1 MTERTKRG
9 SDRTGR
15 HEAGPGSIAP
25 ARRRFVAIVALSAIG
40 AIGAIGA
47 TRAEAQAQ
55 DFPRTTL
62 QLVNPYAAGGSADLL
77 ARTVASA
84 MGDLLGKEVIVVN
97 KPGAGTTI
105 GAGFVAHAE
114 PDGHTLYLST
124 ATAHTIMP
132 RLSKTT
138 YDGIADFALIG
149 MIANVP
155 NVLVVRSSLPVTTIA
170 ELVDYTKAHP
180 RQLNF
185 ASVGIGSQPHLAG
198 ELFMQM
204 TGASMVHVPYT
215 GVAPATTDLISGQMD
230 LGFLNAPPLL
240 QHIESGRL
248 RALAVTIPKRADQ
261 LPSVPTLDELGLKGF
276 DIGTWYGISAPAK
289 TPPAVL
295 DKLRRALATVM
306 AMPAVRQ
313 KIVGQGSEVFYLDAD
328 AFAAYLKRDAERMA
342 RLIDTAGIKTR

>member
-1 MTERTKRG
+1 M
-9 SDRTGR
+9 TGR
-15 HEAGPGSIAP
+15 RLITTVLSLLVAATTAGT
-25 ARRRFVAIVALSAIG
+25 
-40 AIGAIGA
+40 

-55 DFPRTTL
+55 EQAFPRTTI

-105 GAGFVAHAE
+105 GASFVAHAE

-138 YDGIADFALIG
+138 YDGVADFAPIA

-155 NVLVVRSSLPVTTIA
+155 NVLVVRSSLPITTMA
-170 ELVDYTKAHP
+170 ELVAYTKAHP

-215 GVAPATTDLISGQMD
+215 GVAPATTDLLSGQMD

-261 LPSVPTLDELGLKGF
+261 LPSVRTLDELGLKGF

-295 DKLRRALATVM
+295 DKLRRTLATVM

-342 RLIDTAGIKTR
+342 KLIDTAGLKTR